1 MQLDEVKYPI
11 FIKEKYS
18 NKDMLDYLA
27 KIKKD
32 IKFNEKNFVN
42 IIDDIICKD
51 NMKNLELENKKSM
64 KFLKIIPC

>member
-1 MQLDEVKYPI
+1 
-11 FIKEKYS
+11 
-18 NKDMLDYLA
+18 MLDYLA